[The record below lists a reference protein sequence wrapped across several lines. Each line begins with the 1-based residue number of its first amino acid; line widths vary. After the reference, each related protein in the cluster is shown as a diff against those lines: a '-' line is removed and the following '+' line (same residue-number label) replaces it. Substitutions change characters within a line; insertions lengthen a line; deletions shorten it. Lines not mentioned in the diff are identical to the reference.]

1 MDIIF
6 KIISIILIVLFIYII
21 KVWFKQVT
29 LEEIKGLSDCDSI
42 DPYAILEIM
51 EE

>member
-6 KIISIILIVLFIYII
+6 KTISIILIVLFIYII
-21 KVWFKQVT
+21 KTWFKQVT
-29 LEEIKGLSDCDSI
+29 LEKIKGLSGCDSI
-42 DPYAILEIM
+42 NPYVILEIM

>member
-6 KIISIILIVLFIYII
+6 KIISIILIVLLIYIT
-21 KVWFKQVT
+21 KTWFKQVT
-29 LEEIKGLSDCDSI
+29 PEEIKNLSSCDSI
-42 DPYAILEIM
+42 DIYGILEII